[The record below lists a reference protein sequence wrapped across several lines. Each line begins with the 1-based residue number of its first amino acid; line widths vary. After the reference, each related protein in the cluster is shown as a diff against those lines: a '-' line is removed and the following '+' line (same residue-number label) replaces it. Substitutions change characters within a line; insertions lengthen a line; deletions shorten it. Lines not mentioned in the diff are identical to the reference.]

1 MPSQAWVMLGILAV
15 MFALLIWGRW
25 PAWLVFIGTLTAC
38 MTLKLASAE
47 ALLTGFSNTGV
58 MTVAALFPV
67 AAGMYATGAISLL
80 SQRMIGLPKSVGAAQ
95 LRILPPVARRR
106 SFLWV
111 LASRPFWVAPSR

>member
-15 MFALLIWGRW
+15 MFALLIWGKL
-25 PAWLVFIGTLTAC
+25 PAWLVFMGTLTAS

-58 MTVAALFPV
+58 LTVAALFPV

-80 SQRMIGLPKSVGAAQ
+80 SQRIIGLPRSVGAAQ
-95 LRILPPVARRR
+95 LRILPPVAWEALSSTTHR
-106 SFLWV
+106 WW
-111 LASRPFWVAPSR
+111 P